1 MECFSNIELFRT
13 CGIVLNRVISW
24 KYGFLFPGGCKIE
37 NKSFLAKWKKYLIN
51 RKAFDAGVL
60 CLLFKSEFKLSI
72 EVASK
77 PWRLFF
83 FFISETKRKYPDQ
96 HFSTKNWNICK
107 SYLLRLFFSS
117 LSYSVTRLLK
127 NWALS
132 KPGGRLVCS
141 SKWNRSLVSDIQRN
155 LRNISWKITERRKN
169 ALFHTQ
175 CLHTNFGSKW
185 FKERRKPLMFRSHQ
199 RSLASS
205 KKTIF
210 SQTQVVA
217 FTLGMKW

>member
-1 MECFSNIELFRT
+1 MESFSKIELFRT
-13 CGIVLNRVISW
+13 CGKVLNQVISW
-24 KYGFLFPGGCKIE
+24 KYGLLFPGGRKIE

-72 EVASK
+72 ELASSS
-77 PWRLFF
+77 FF
-83 FFISETKRKYPDQ
+83 NSETKRKYPDQ

-132 KPGGRLVCS
+132 KPGGRSVCS
-141 SKWNRSLVSDIQRN
+141 SKWNRSLASDIQRN
-155 LRNISWKITERRKN
+155 LRKISRKITEIRKN
-169 ALFHTQ
+169 ASFHTQ
-175 CLHTNFGSKW
+175 YLHPNFGSKW
-185 FKERRKPLMFRSHQ
+185 FKERRKPLLFHSHQ
-199 RSLASS
+199 HSLASS
-205 KKTIF
+205 KLSRKKKKF
-210 SQTQVVA
+210 AQTQVVA
-217 FTLGMKW
+217 FTLGTKW

>member
-1 MECFSNIELFRT
+1 MESFSKIELFRT
-13 CGIVLNRVISW
+13 CGIVLNQVISW
-24 KYGFLFPGGCKIE
+24 KYGLLFPGGRKIE

-72 EVASK
+72 ELASSS
-77 PWRLFF
+77 FF
-83 FFISETKRKYPDQ
+83 NSETKRKYPDQ

-132 KPGGRLVCS
+132 KPGGRSVCS
-141 SKWNRSLVSDIQRN
+141 SKWNRSLASDIQRN
-155 LRNISWKITERRKN
+155 LRKISRKITDIRKN
-169 ALFHTQ
+169 ASFHTQ
-175 CLHTNFGSKW
+175 YLHPNFGSKW
-185 FKERRKPLMFRSHQ
+185 FKERRKPLLFHSHQ
-199 RSLASS
+199 HSLASS
-205 KKTIF
+205 KLSRKKKKF
-210 SQTQVVA
+210 AQTQVVA
-217 FTLGMKW
+217 FTLGTKW

>member
-37 NKSFLAKWKKYLIN
+37 NKSFLAKWKKYLIDG
-51 RKAFDAGVL
+51 KAFDAGVL

-132 KPGGRLVCS
+132 KPGGRSVCS

-155 LRNISWKITERRKN
+155 LRKISWKITEIRKN
-169 ALFHTQ
+169 ASFHTQ
-175 CLHTNFGSKW
+175 CLHPNFGSKW
-185 FKERRKPLMFRSHQ
+185 FKERRKPLLFHSHQ
-199 RSLASS
+199 HSLASS
-205 KKTIF
+205 KLSRKKK
-210 SQTQVVA
+210 S
-217 FTLGMKW
+217 LLKPRL

>member
-1 MECFSNIELFRT
+1 MTS
-13 CGIVLNRVISW
+13 
-24 KYGFLFPGGCKIE
+24 
-37 NKSFLAKWKKYLIN
+37 
-51 RKAFDAGVL
+51 
-60 CLLFKSEFKLSI
+60 
-72 EVASK
+72 
-77 PWRLFF
+77 FF
-83 FFISETKRKYPDQ
+83 FFFFFNSETKRKYSDQ

-205 KKTIF
+205 KLSRKKKFCSNPGRSIYSRHEVIEF
-210 SQTQVVA
+210 I
-217 FTLGMKW
+217 TLTTYNHA

>member
-1 MECFSNIELFRT
+1 MESFSKIELFRT
-13 CGIVLNRVISW
+13 CGIVLNQVISW
-24 KYGFLFPGGCKIE
+24 KYGLLFPGGRKIE

-72 EVASK
+72 ELASSS
-77 PWRLFF
+77 FF
-83 FFISETKRKYPDQ
+83 NSETKRKYPDQ

-132 KPGGRLVCS
+132 KPGGRSVCS
-141 SKWNRSLVSDIQRN
+141 SKWNRSLASDIQRN
-155 LRNISWKITERRKN
+155 LRKISRKITEIRKN
-169 ALFHTQ
+169 ASFHTQ
-175 CLHTNFGSKW
+175 YLHPNFGSKW
-185 FKERRKPLMFRSHQ
+185 FKERRKPLLFHLHQ
-199 RSLASS
+199 HSLASS
-205 KKTIF
+205 KLSRKKKMF
-210 SQTQVVA
+210 AQTQVVA
-217 FTLGMKW
+217 FTLGTKW

>member
-24 KYGFLFPGGCKIE
+24 KHGFLFPGGCKIE
-37 NKSFLAKWKKYLIN
+37 NKPFLAKWKKYLIN

-72 EVASK
+72 ELASK

-83 FFISETKRKYPDQ
+83 YFNSETKRKYSDQ
-96 HFSTKNWNICK
+96 HFSTKNWNIYK
-107 SYLLRLFFSS
+107 TYLLRLFFSS

-132 KPGGRLVCS
+132 KPGGCLVRS

-155 LRNISWKITERRKN
+155 LRNISWKITERWKN

-175 CLHTNFGSKW
+175 CLHPNFGSKW

-205 KKTIF
+205 KKKILLKPR
-210 SQTQVVA
+210 S
-217 FTLGMKW
+217 

>member
-37 NKSFLAKWKKYLIN
+37 NKSFLAKWQKYLIDG
-51 RKAFDAGVL
+51 KAFDAGVL

-72 EVASK
+72 EVASQ

-132 KPGGRLVCS
+132 KPGGRSVCS

-169 ALFHTQ
+169 ALCHTQ
-175 CLHTNFGSKW
+175 FLRPNFGSKW

-205 KKTIF
+205 KKKNF
-210 SQTQVVA
+210 AQTQVVA

>member
-1 MECFSNIELFRT
+1 MTS
-13 CGIVLNRVISW
+13 
-24 KYGFLFPGGCKIE
+24 
-37 NKSFLAKWKKYLIN
+37 
-51 RKAFDAGVL
+51 
-60 CLLFKSEFKLSI
+60 
-72 EVASK
+72 
-77 PWRLFF
+77 FF
-83 FFISETKRKYPDQ
+83 FFFNSETKRKYPDQ

-107 SYLLRLFFSS
+107 NYLLRLFFSS

-132 KPGGRLVCS
+132 KPGGRLFCS

-175 CLHTNFGSKW
+175 CLHPNFGSKW

-205 KKTIF
+205 KKKNF
-210 SQTQVVA
+210 AQTQVVA

>member
-1 MECFSNIELFRT
+1 MESFSNIELFRT
-13 CGIVLNRVISW
+13 CGIVLNQVISW
-24 KYGFLFPGGCKIE
+24 KYGLLFPGGRKIE

-77 PWRLFF
+77 LWRLFF
-83 FFISETKRKYPDQ
+83 FFFFNSETKRKYPDQ

-132 KPGGRLVCS
+132 KPGGRSVCS
-141 SKWNRSLVSDIQRN
+141 SKWNRSLASDIQRN
-155 LRNISWKITERRKN
+155 LRKISRKITKIRKN
-169 ALFHTQ
+169 A
-175 CLHTNFGSKW
+175 S
-185 FKERRKPLMFRSHQ
+185 
-199 RSLASS
+199 
-205 KKTIF
+205 F
-210 SQTQVVA
+210 S
-217 FTLGMKW
+217 

>member
-1 MECFSNIELFRT
+1 MTS
-13 CGIVLNRVISW
+13 
-24 KYGFLFPGGCKIE
+24 
-37 NKSFLAKWKKYLIN
+37 
-51 RKAFDAGVL
+51 
-60 CLLFKSEFKLSI
+60 
-72 EVASK
+72 
-77 PWRLFF
+77 FF
-83 FFISETKRKYPDQ
+83 FFNSETKRKYPDQ

-132 KPGGRLVCS
+132 KPGGRLFCS

-169 ALFHTQ
+169 ASFHTQ
-175 CLHTNFGSKW
+175 YLHPNFGSKW
-185 FKERRKPLMFRSHQ
+185 FKERRKPLLFHSHQ
-199 RSLASS
+199 HSLASS
-205 KKTIF
+205 KLSRKKKKF
-210 SQTQVVA
+210 AQTQVVA

>member
-37 NKSFLAKWKKYLIN
+37 NKSFLAKWQKYLIDG
-51 RKAFDAGVL
+51 KAFDAGVL
-60 CLLFKSEFKLSI
+60 CLLFKSELKLSI

-107 SYLLRLFFSS
+107 NYLLRLFFSS
-117 LSYSVTRLLK
+117 LSYSVTTLLK

-132 KPGGRLVCS
+132 KPGGRLFCS

-175 CLHTNFGSKW
+175 CLHPNFGSKW

-205 KKTIF
+205 KKKNF
-210 SQTQVVA
+210 AQTQVVA
-217 FTLGMKW
+217 FNLGMKW